1 MTSLPVAVGHSL
13 HVSQKAI
20 SISQTSFS
28 WLFLLF
34 NLPAKRSSERV
45 KVWRRLKK
53 FGAVQ
58 LKTSTYVLPDEP
70 VHYERFQWLAKEID
84 DTGGEATLVRVKDI
98 EGMPYAAVV
107 ALFNDSRT
115 RDYDEIAEPLTQ
127 LIKNRKARKLT
138 ADAFADELEKV
149 RKRFQEIQE
158 IDYFQSTRGED
169 TRALFQKAESLGA
182 HKKKPEAKA
191 RLRVEDFV
199 GKAWVTRP
207 RPEIDR
213 VGSAWL
219 ITKFI
224 DQDAKFVFANTPA
237 AAPDAIPYDMFEA
250 EFSHHADA
258 CTFETLI
265 ERFAIRDRAVLR
277 IAELIHDADLE
288 DEKFHRV
295 EGFGVEQIFKGWA
308 KQGLTDQQILA
319 KGFECFDALYAQFKR
334 T

>member
-1 MTSLPVAVGHSL
+1 VIDPGL
-13 HVSQKAI
+13 HVSHRET
-20 SISQTSFS
+20 SISQASVS

-34 NLPAKRSSERV
+34 NLPAKHSSERV

-70 VHYERFQWLAKEID
+70 IHYERFQWLAKEID

-107 ALFNDSRT
+107 ALFNEARA

-127 LIKNRKARKLT
+127 LIKNRKARKL
-138 ADAFADELEKV
+138 AGDAFTVELEKAQ
-149 RKRFQEIQE
+149 KRFQEIQE

-169 TRALFQKAESLGA
+169 LRALFQKAESLGIP
-182 HKKKPEAKA
+182 KKKPETKA
-191 RLRVEDFV
+191 RLRVEDFR
-199 GKAWVTRP
+199 GKSWLTRP

-219 ITKFI
+219 VLKFI
-224 DQDAKFVFANTPA
+224 DPGAKFVFANTPA
-237 AAPDAIPYDMFEA
+237 AAPEAIPYDMFEV
-250 EFSHHADA
+250 EFSHHADN

-288 DEKFHRV
+288 DDKFHRV

-308 KQGLTDQQILA
+308 KQGLTDQQILTR
-319 KGFECFDALYAQFKR
+319 GGECFDALYAEFKR
-334 T
+334 S

>member
-1 MTSLPVAVGHSL
+1 M
-13 HVSQKAI
+13 SQKETTI
-20 SISQTSFS
+20 SKQTSVS

-34 NLPAKRSSERV
+34 NLPAKHTSERV

-84 DTGGEATLVRVKDI
+84 DGGGEATLARVKDI

-107 ALFNDSRT
+107 ALFNEARA
-115 RDYDEIAEPLTQ
+115 RDYDEIAEPLTC
-127 LIKNRKARKLT
+127 LIKERKARKIA
-138 ADAFADELEKV
+138 ADNFASELEKAG
-149 RKRFQEIQE
+149 KRFQEIQE
-158 IDYFQSTRGED
+158 IDYFQSARGED
-169 TRALFQKAESLGA
+169 LRALFQKAESLGA
-182 HKKKPEAKA
+182 PKKKTETKA
-191 RLRVEDFV
+191 RLRVQDFR
-199 GKAWVTRP
+199 GKIWVTRP

-219 ITKFI
+219 ISKFI
-224 DQDAKFVFANTPA
+224 DSEAKFVFANTPA
-237 AAPDAIPYDMFEA
+237 AAAEAIPYDMFEV

-288 DEKFHRV
+288 DEKFHRI

-319 KGFECFDALYAQFKR
+319 KGFECFDGLYALFKR
-334 T
+334 S

>member
-1 MTSLPVAVGHSL
+1 MSQRATS
-13 HVSQKAI
+13 VSQH
-20 SISQTSFS
+20 TSVS

-34 NLPAKRSSERV
+34 NLPAKHSSERV

-107 ALFNDSRT
+107 ALFNEVRA

-127 LIKNRKARKLT
+127 LIKNRKARKIP
-138 ADAFADELEKV
+138 ADVFIVETEKIQ
-149 RKRFQEIQE
+149 KRFQEIQE
-158 IDYFQSTRGED
+158 IDYFQSARGED
-169 TRALFQKAESLGA
+169 LRTLFQKVEALGLP
-182 HKKKPEAKA
+182 KKKPETMA
-191 RLRVEDFV
+191 RLRVEDYR
-199 GKAWVTRP
+199 GKTWLTRP
-207 RPEIDR
+207 HPEIDR

-219 ITKFI
+219 ILRFI
-224 DQDAKFVFANTPA
+224 DPGAKFVFANTPA
-237 AAPDAIPYDMFEA
+237 AAPDAIPYDMFEV
-250 EFSHHADA
+250 EFSHHADH

-265 ERFAIRDRAVLR
+265 ERFGIRDRTVLR

-288 DEKFHRV
+288 DDKFHRT

-308 KQGLTDQQILA
+308 KQGLTDQQILT
-319 KGFECFDALYAQFKR
+319 KGGECFDALYAQFKR
-334 T
+334 S

>member
-1 MTSLPVAVGHSL
+1 MSLGD
-13 HVSQKAI
+13 QG
-20 SISQTSFS
+20 S

-34 NLPAKRSSERV
+34 NLPAKHSSERV

-70 VHYERFQWLAKEID
+70 VHYERFQWLGEKI
-84 DTGGEATLVRVKDI
+84 DTGGGKATLVRVKDI
-98 EGMPYAAVV
+98 EGMPHAAVV
-107 ALFNDSRT
+107 ALFNEARS
-115 RDYDEIAEPLTQ
+115 RDYDEIVEPLIQ
-127 LIKNRKARKLT
+127 LIKERKGRKMAT
-138 ADAFADELEKV
+138 ETFAGELEKV
-149 RKRFQEIQE
+149 RKRFLEIQE

-182 HKKKPEAKA
+182 HKKRPETKA
-191 RLRVEDFV
+191 RLRAEDFR
-199 GKAWVTRP
+199 GRTWVTRP

-219 ITKFI
+219 ISKVI
-224 DQDAKFVFANTPA
+224 DQEAKFVFANKPA
-237 AAPDAIPYDMFEA
+237 AAPEAIPYDMFEV

-277 IAELIHDADLE
+277 IA
-288 DEKFHRV
+288 
-295 EGFGVEQIFKGWA
+295 
-308 KQGLTDQQILA
+308 
-319 KGFECFDALYAQFKR
+319 
-334 T
+334 

>member
-1 MTSLPVAVGHSL
+1 MADLPL
-13 HVSQKAI
+13 HVSRRET
-20 SISQTSFS
+20 SISQASVS

-34 NLPAKRSSERV
+34 NLPAQHSSERV

-70 VHYERFQWLAKEID
+70 VHYERFRWLAQEID

-107 ALFNDSRT
+107 ALFNEAHA

-127 LIKNRKARKLT
+127 LIKNRKSRKLP
-138 ADAFADELEKV
+138 ADTFTGELERV
-149 RKRFQEIQE
+149 QKRFQETQE

-169 TRALFQKAESLGA
+169 LHALFQQAESLGA
-182 HKKKPEAKA
+182 PKKKPETKA
-191 RLRVEDFV
+191 RLRVEDFR
-199 GKAWVTRP
+199 GKTWMTRP

-219 ITKFI
+219 LLKFI
-224 DQDAKFVFANTPA
+224 DPGAKFAFGNTPA
-237 AAPDAIPYDMFEA
+237 AAPEAIPYDMFQV
-250 EFSHHADA
+250 EFSHHADN

-265 ERFAIRDRAVLR
+265 ERFGIRDRAVLR
-277 IAELIHDADLE
+277 IAELIHDADPE
-288 DEKFHRV
+288 DDKFHRLEASASNKSSRGGPSRV
-295 EGFGVEQIFKGWA
+295 
-308 KQGLTDQQILA
+308 
-319 KGFECFDALYAQFKR
+319 
-334 T
+334 

>member
-1 MTSLPVAVGHSL
+1 MRFPLVTVLQVSRKEIVVASE
-13 HVSQKAI
+13 I
-20 SISQTSFS
+20 SAS

-34 NLPAKRSSERV
+34 NLPAKHASERV

-84 DTGGEATLVRVKDI
+84 DSGGEATLVRVKDI

-107 ALFNDSRT
+107 ALFNEARA
-115 RDYDEIAEPLTQ
+115 RDYDEIVETLTR
-127 LIKNRKARKLT
+127 LIKERKARKIS
-138 ADAFADELEKV
+138 ADTFESEFEKV
-149 RKRFQEIQE
+149 RRRFQEIQE
-158 IDYFQSTRGED
+158 IDYFQSARGED
-169 TRALFQKAESLGA
+169 LRALLQKAESLGA
-182 HKKKPEAKA
+182 PKKKPETKT
-191 RLRVEDFV
+191 RLRVEDFR
-199 GKAWVTRP
+199 GKTWVTRP
-207 RPEIDR
+207 QPEIDR

-224 DQDAKFVFANTPA
+224 DPGAKFVFANTPA
-237 AAPDAIPYDMFEA
+237 AAPEAIPYDMFEV
-250 EFSHHADA
+250 EFSHHADS

-265 ERFAIRDRAVLR
+265 ERFGIRDRAVLR

-308 KQGLTDQQILA
+308 KQGLSDQQILSQ
-319 KGFECFDALYAQFKR
+319 GFECFDGLYAQFKR

>member
-1 MTSLPVAVGHSL
+1 MLQVSRKEIVVAPG
-13 HVSQKAI
+13 I
-20 SISQTSFS
+20 SVS

-34 NLPAKRSSERV
+34 NLPAKHASERV

-70 VHYERFQWLAKEID
+70 VHYERFQWLAKEIAD
-84 DTGGEATLVRVKDI
+84 GGGEATLVRVKDI

-107 ALFNDSRT
+107 ALFNEARA
-115 RDYDEIAEPLTQ
+115 RDYDEIVEPLTR
-127 LIKNRKARKLT
+127 LIKERKGRKMAAET
-138 ADAFADELEKV
+138 FAGELEKV
-149 RKRFQEIQE
+149 RRRFQEIQE

-169 TRALFQKAESLGA
+169 TRALFQKAESLGT
-182 HKKKPEAKA
+182 HRKTPETKA
-191 RLRVEDFV
+191 RLRVEDYR
-199 GKAWVTRP
+199 GKTWVTRP

-224 DQDAKFVFANTPA
+224 DQNAKFVFANTPA
-237 AAPDAIPYDMFEA
+237 AAPEAIPYDMFEVD
-250 EFSHHADA
+250 FSHHSDA

-265 ERFAIRDRAVLR
+265 ERFAIRDRAALR

-295 EGFGVEQIFKGWA
+295 EGFGVEQVFKGWA
-308 KQGLTDQQILA
+308 KQGLTDQQILT

-334 T
+334 A